1 MKKLLALI
9 LALVAVFCTFAGC
22 GSTAKD
28 NDTDNNTN
36 VTDDTGNSGNKDDT
50 GNGESN
56 GDTGEQG
63 GNVHTPIKNGG
74 SFHFDGG
81 NES

>member
-1 MKKLLALI
+1 MKNLLVLI

-36 VTDDTGNSGNKDDT
+36 ITDDT

-56 GDTGEQG
+56 GDTDEQG